1 MKRVLSAMLIVLG
14 AATPSRA
21 YIDSTPTLG
30 KLIADSNNVVVLRV
44 DKVSRDKQA
53 VIYAK
58 VADLKGKDWP
68 EVVKHKLTD
77 GFHPRHAR
85 AVLDWAEPGAVA
97 VCFRRGNVCQTCIGG
112 FWYETAAAA
121 EAPWWT
127 MTGGRPELSYAYS
140 GSTAKLRD
148 HVTAILDGKEVVVT
162 ALKNAAF
169 DPGQGARKTSPE
181 GWATYEAVGSG
192 RLMRGK
198 DWPVWRIKASLKTP
212 AITMHLVQDSLSGHS
227 RFIVGDGPGG
237 AEDVPAL
244 AKALKHEDASVR
256 IEAAGDLGL
265 IGVPAAAAVPALLR
279 LSEKDPDPLA
289 RVAAAK
295 AVALIDPKNEAAVP
309 RLVAA
314 LKDKAGAVRKRAA
327 VSLGD
332 LGPGA
337 KAAVPDLVKAAQDAD
352 PAVGWASIDAL
363 GQIGPDADAAVP
375 ALIEALKETGTR
387 GAAADALG
395 QIGPKAQAAIP
406 ALEEVLKGDDVTARW
421 AAAAALLRVG
431 GSGARAGVRFFL
443 KTADPNGGK
452 ALYDAENILVGP
464 AAKEARR
471 EMIDAVRD
479 PALRDTAVRII
490 RDKNFVPLT
499 KEQIAEASKLLED
512 SDPGVR
518 CVAAWVVHC
527 GRRQA
532 GENVD
537 YREVVAALK
546 ETLKVADPWAR
557 RQSARFLGSFG
568 PYAKDAVPALSAA
581 LDDKDEDVRRAAAD
595 ALKSIRPK

>member
-1 MKRVLSAMLIVLG
+1 MKRVLSAMLVVLG
-14 AATPSRA
+14 VSGPARA

-30 KLIADSNNVVVLRV
+30 KLIADSDNVVVLRV

-58 VADLKGKDWP
+58 VADLKGKGWP

-77 GFHPRHAR
+77 GFRPRHAR

-97 VCFRRGNVCQTCIGG
+97 VCFRRGDVCQACLGG

-148 HVTAILDGKEVVVT
+148 HVTAILGGKEVVVT
-162 ALKNAAF
+162 ALKYAAF
-169 DPGQGARKTSPE
+169 DPGQGARKTSSE
-181 GWATYEAVGSG
+181 GWATYEAVCSG

-212 AITMHLVQDSLSGHS
+212 AITMHLVQDSLKGRSQ
-227 RFIVGDGPGG
+227 FIVGDGP
-237 AEDVPAL
+237 ADPDDVPAL
-244 AKALKHEDASVR
+244 SAGLKHEDARVR
-256 IEAAGDLGL
+256 ADAAGELGL
-265 IGVPAAAAVPALLR
+265 IGPPAAAAVPALLR

-289 RVAAAK
+289 RVEAAK

-309 RLVAA
+309 LLVAA
-314 LKDKAGAVRKRAA
+314 LKDKAGTVRKRAA

-337 KAAVPDLVKAAQDAD
+337 KAAVPDLVKAAKDAD
-352 PAVGWASIDAL
+352 PAVSWASIDAL
-363 GQIGPDADAAVP
+363 GQVGPDAEAAVP
-375 ALIEALKETGTR
+375 TLIEALKEAGTR
-387 GAAADALG
+387 GAAVDALG
-395 QIGPKAQAAIP
+395 QIGPKAQAAVP
-406 ALEEVLKGDDVTARW
+406 ALEDVLKGDDVPVRW
-421 AAAAALLRVG
+421 AAAAALVRVG
-431 GSGARAGVRFFL
+431 GSGARAGVRYFL

-452 ALYDAENILVGP
+452 ELYDAENILVGP

-479 PALRDTAVRII
+479 PALRDTAVRIV
-490 RDKNFVPLT
+490 RDKHFVPLT
-499 KEQIAEASKLLED
+499 KEQIAEASKFLED
-512 SDPGVR
+512 TDAGVR

-532 GENVD
+532 GENVGD
-537 YREVVAALK
+537 KEVVTALQ
-546 ETLKVADPWAR
+546 ESLKAADPWAR
-557 RQSARFLGSFG
+557 RQAARFLGSFG
-568 PYAKDAVPALSAA
+568 PNAKGAAPALTAA
-581 LDDKDEDVRRAAAD
+581 LEDKDEGVRKAAAD
-595 ALKSIRPK
+595 ALKRIQSK